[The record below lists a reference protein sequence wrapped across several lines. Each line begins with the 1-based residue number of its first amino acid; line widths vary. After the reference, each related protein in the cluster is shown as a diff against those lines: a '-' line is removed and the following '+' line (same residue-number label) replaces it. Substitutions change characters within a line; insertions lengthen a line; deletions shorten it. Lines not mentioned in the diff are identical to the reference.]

1 MVKSHTFRIQRV
13 PRTFALYLLFFV
25 CFLCPDLWAS
35 QEAMVLSDRAV
46 IYSDREMTSPIGYVS
61 RGKKLVIGEIPRNK
75 AQVYPIVVS
84 GKVAYIR
91 VNDVTTERESMDSTR
106 LTAERFQK
114 NTVPTFQGKFSLS
127 YFAFNSTIS
136 LNDTV
141 EDDAFFWH
149 GVSLKGEVFL
159 KNRFDFQI
167 LANWMQTQEE
177 AVKFRAFEIG
187 PGMAYRLINARR
199 FLLRVE
205 AQLLA
210 IPYSSYAQGSD
221 FRVNSYGYTAGGG
234 LTSTILFDENW
245 GMDLNAGLY
254 RTGMFSFKAPDPYGE
269 IDPVFTGLRMGIG
282 VSYTY

>member
-1 MVKSHTFRIQRV
+1 MVKSHTLRIQRV
-13 PRTFALYLLFFV
+13 PRIFAFYLLFLLY
-25 CFLCPDLWAS
+25 FLCPDLWAS

-46 IYSDREMTSPIGYVS
+46 IYSDKEMTSPIGYVS
-61 RGKKLVIGEIPRNK
+61 RGKKLVVGEIPRNK

-114 NTVPTFQGKFSLS
+114 NTVPKFEGKFALS
-127 YFAFNSTIS
+127 YFAFNSSIS
-136 LNDTV
+136 LHEDV
-141 EDDAFFWH
+141 EDENFFWH
-149 GVSLKGEVFL
+149 GASLKGEVFL
-159 KNRFDFQI
+159 KNRFDFQVV
-167 LANWMQTQEE
+167 ANWMQTQEK

-187 PGMAYRLINARR
+187 PGMAYRLISARR

-245 GMDLNAGLY
+245 GMDLSAGLY

-282 VSYTY
+282 VNYSY